1 MRFALL
7 EAKLALSNIVRKFN
21 LIPSTKTNEPL
32 DTDPKSVIAYPQGRP
47 SSQCHRA
54 MALVVSLPC
63 LKAML

>member
-32 DTDPKSVIAYPQGRP
+32 DTDPKSVIAYPKYGLYIKVEKQ
-47 SSQCHRA
+47 A
-54 MALVVSLPC
+54 
-63 LKAML
+63 

>member
-32 DTDPKSVIAYPQGRP
+32 DTDPKSAIAYPKR
-47 SSQCHRA
+47 R
-54 MALVVSLPC
+54 LYIKVE
-63 LKAML
+63 KRF